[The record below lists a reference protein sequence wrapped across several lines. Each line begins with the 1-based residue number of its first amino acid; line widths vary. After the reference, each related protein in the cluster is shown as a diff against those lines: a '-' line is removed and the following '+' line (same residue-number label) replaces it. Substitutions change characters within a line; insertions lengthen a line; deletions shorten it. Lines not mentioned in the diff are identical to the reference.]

1 MAVNYWRS
9 LLWTMFLDTKHAQRY
24 NKIDVL
30 LLKINEKKCLVKLE
44 KLFENLLEINN
55 QNDVFEYF
63 SVQKKHFKTT
73 YHQIT

>member
-1 MAVNYWRS
+1 
-9 LLWTMFLDTKHAQRY
+9 MFLDTKHAQRY

-63 SVQKKHFKTT
+63 SVQKNILRPL
-73 YHQIT
+73 ITK

>member
-9 LLWTMFLDTKHAQRY
+9 LLWTMFLDNKHAQRY

-30 LLKINEKKCLVKLE
+30 SLKINEKKCLVKLE

-63 SVQKKHFKTT
+63 SIQKTF
-73 YHQIT
+73 

>member
-9 LLWTMFLDTKHAQRY
+9 LLWTTFLDIKHAQRY

-30 LLKINEKKCLVKLE
+30 SLKINEKKCLVKLE

-63 SVQKKHFKTT
+63 SMQKKTF
-73 YHQIT
+73 

>member
-1 MAVNYWRS
+1 MAVHYWRS

-63 SVQKKHFKTT
+63 SMQKTF
-73 YHQIT
+73 

>member
-9 LLWTMFLDTKHAQRY
+9 LLWTMFLDNKHAQRY

-30 LLKINEKKCLVKLE
+30 SLKINEKKCLVKLE

-63 SVQKKHFKTT
+63 SMQKTF
-73 YHQIT
+73 

>member
-9 LLWTMFLDTKHAQRY
+9 LLRTMFLDTKHAQRY

-63 SVQKKHFKTT
+63 SVQKNILRPL
-73 YHQIT
+73 ITK

>member
-30 LLKINEKKCLVKLE
+30 SLKIIEKKCLVKLE
-44 KLFENLLEINN
+44 KLF
-55 QNDVFEYF
+55 
-63 SVQKKHFKTT
+63 
-73 YHQIT
+73 